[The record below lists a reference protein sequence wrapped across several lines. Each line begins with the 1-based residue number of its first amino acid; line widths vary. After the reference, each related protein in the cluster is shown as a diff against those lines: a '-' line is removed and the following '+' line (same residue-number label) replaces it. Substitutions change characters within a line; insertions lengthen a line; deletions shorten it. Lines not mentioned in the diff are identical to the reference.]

1 MSLLF
6 GRPET
11 ITKKEW
17 DDRFKW
23 NFDFKGNVNHAGYGP
38 DRPYVP
44 PLQNPSTIYGLQE
57 RHDLLMASGS
67 VWALKDF
74 LFVWALPFMI
84 FIEGL
89 GKGDTQDRY
98 WYNNA
103 YAEGE

>member
-38 DRPYVP
+38 DRPFVP

-57 RHDLLMASGS
+57 RHDLLMDSGS
-67 VWALKDF
+67 VWALQDF

-98 WYNNA
+98 WYNNS

>member
-38 DRPYVP
+38 DRPFVP
-44 PLQNPSTIYGLQE
+44 PL
-57 RHDLLMASGS
+57 
-67 VWALKDF
+67 
-74 LFVWALPFMI
+74 
-84 FIEGL
+84 
-89 GKGDTQDRY
+89 
-98 WYNNA
+98 
-103 YAEGE
+103 